1 MQRKSKRVII
11 HEANERVVKHFRKN
25 FMKPKKKDSV
35 TKYGYSK
42 IKNLWITGTK
52 EKLETFIQNAIG
64 NEWVHVYNKDNSDYW
79 DNYYGQPF
87 IVFRLYDKKNR
98 MTMIQNMKRAG
109 EEFYTPVNVRHSS
122 GVLDPELYHCIV
134 LSIYSKE
141 EYCKGTEY
149 EKHDIGGLDWRY
161 DDLKL

>member
-1 MQRKSKRVII
+1 MQRKSKRAII

-25 FMKPKKKDSV
+25 LMKPKKKDSF

-64 NEWVHVYNKDNSDYW
+64 NEWVNVYNKDNSDYW

-87 IVFRLYDKKNR
+87 IVFRLYNKKNR
-98 MTMIQNMKRAG
+98 MTMIQNMKIAG
-109 EEFYTPVNVRHSS
+109 EEFDTPVNVRYSI
-122 GVLDPELYHCIV
+122 GVLNPELYHCIV

-141 EYCKGTEY
+141 EYCKGT
-149 EKHDIGGLDWRY
+149 KDKKNNIGSLDWRY